1 MENTPVTRSLIQ
13 EEVTMETKAENW
25 KDHAQKAGSLAVV
38 ILGNI
43 LYALAV
49 KLFLM
54 PAGLLTGGTTGI
66 GLALNRTFGVPV
78 ASFVL
83 IFNVTMLLT
92 GWKVMGRKFALTTV
106 VSTFVYPIALG
117 FFEKLFGGLQ

>member
-1 MENTPVTRSLIQ
+1 MARSLIQ

-49 KLFLM
+49 KSVFN
-54 PAGLLTGGTTGI
+54 AGGAADRRNYRYWSGI
-66 GLALNRTFGVPV
+66 KPYLWSAG
-78 ASFVL
+78 SFFC
-83 IFNVTMLLT
+83 I
-92 GWKVMGRKFALTTV
+92 
-106 VSTFVYPIALG
+106 YI
-117 FFEKLFGGLQ
+117 

>member
-1 MENTPVTRSLIQ
+1 MARSLIQ

-78 ASFVL
+78 ASCVF
-83 IFNVTMLLT
+83 IFNVTMLLI